1 MEQNE
6 QNGISKAYQREN
18 IHFEIEKSISGYYR
32 LVMVAKTKHNSINL
46 IDEPASEDMYDY
58 DVAVEIFN
66 QFIDENFLSRT
77 LNVINRAVDYN
88 LFLPDFLP
96 EFVPL
101 VDGNVIENII
111 CEAENIIYENVPIE
125 RKEYCKL
132 HQSTQGQFYTWNDGE
147 DDHTVSGDICHFDGY
162 NIDGS
167 KCTDG
172 IIIYDLGI
180 DKDAKV
186 VGLYETL
193 DDGTAKEEE
202 KTDSDREERTIKVIG
217 VGELT
222 LSMWYNEKE
231 NKHIIDVFNE
241 NEDVLGQLVGVKPED
256 LYDDDIIIEKL
267 KETEIVLARSLEDL
281 ILGNDID
288 GSYAMTLDGI
298 IAVYKVLYNDDI
310 EKMID
315 FINYVVENADEEI
328 GQETLT
334 WAKMFMVDKVFDET
348 TEREFVEAVES
359 GEFMNYI
366 CGDAFENFSNYG
378 YDEWAWEVK
387 TLIK

>member
-1 MEQNE
+1 ME
-6 QNGISKAYQREN
+6 QNGINKAYQREN

-32 LVMVAKTKHNSINL
+32 LVLVAKTKSNSINL
-46 IDEPASEDMYDY
+46 IDDPASEDMYDY

-66 QFIDENFLSRT
+66 QFIDENFVERT
-77 LNVINRAVDYN
+77 LNVINRAVEYN
-88 LFLPDFLP
+88 LFLPGFATNQ
-96 EFVPL
+96 
-101 VDGNVIENII
+101 VDSDTISNIL
-111 CEAENIIYENVPIE
+111 CDAENIIFENVPIE

-132 HQSTQGQFYTWNDGE
+132 NQSTQGQFYTWNDGE
-147 DDHTVSGDICHFDGY
+147 DDHTVSGDICHYDGY

-172 IIIYDLGI
+172 IVIYDLGI

-186 VGLYETL
+186 VGLYETF
-193 DDGTAKEEE
+193 GEEATEEE

-241 NEDVLGQLVGVKPED
+241 NKDVLGQLVGVKPED

-281 ILGNDID
+281 ILGEDDID
-288 GSYAMTLDGI
+288 GLYAMTLDGI

-315 FINYVVENADEEI
+315 FVNYVVENAYDEEV

-334 WAKMFMVDKVFDET
+334 WAKMFMADRVFEET

-366 CGDAFENFSNYG
+366 CGNAFENFDNYD

-387 TLIK
+387 SLIK